1 MSAPVAVHA
10 TTQTAAESYLAA
22 VTEACGISLDGP
34 FAAYHHDLETAAGQ
48 PITRRDALEL
58 LAHHAITRPVYDALF
73 VRPYPFVVQTR
84 INQAMAPMLAALDTV
99 VDIDLAPLAPLYRQ
113 AADRAAEVTDHAERQ
128 PFVTALYEHFFRTAL
143 PRIANQH
150 GIVFTPIEV
159 VDYILRSTGQALR
172 QSHGCGLPGEQ
183 VQIIDPFA
191 GTGIFTVRLLQGDL
205 IPDADLSRVYRHQL
219 HGHEIVP
226 LSWFVAI
233 TNIEIAYAERT
244 RRCLP
249 YSGLTLTDTFADQCP
264 RCHPP

>member
-1 MSAPVAVHA
+1 M
-10 TTQTAAESYLAA
+10 
-22 VTEACGISLDGP
+22 
-34 FAAYHHDLETAAGQ
+34 
-48 PITRRDALEL
+48 
-58 LAHHAITRPVYDALF
+58 
-73 VRPYPFVVQTR
+73 
-84 INQAMAPMLAALDTV
+84 
-99 VDIDLAPLAPLYRQ
+99 
-113 AADRAAEVTDHAERQ
+113 RA
-128 PFVTALYEHFFRTAL
+128 
-143 PRIANQH
+143 
-150 GIVFTPIEV
+150 
-159 VDYILRSTGQALR
+159 
-172 QSHGCGLPGEQ
+172 PGEQ